1 MVCQIVPE
9 AEVLKGVVQLPTIIR
24 RDSVHH
30 GCLPGQLDGCPGKP
44 AILIET
50 PVADNLEILD
60 GVLLIGIAIVKAVHH
75 AGALDRDLGYTVY
88 YRRLRNARGLED
100 GGYYVDDMGELL
112 PNLTLGLDAVGP
124 VNHCAVA
131 CAAEVAGNLLGEGE
145 GGIKGDGPTDGHVS
159 VGGGSAPFVEVGE
172 LFLRGFWN
180 AVEEVSPVPVTG
192 LISLWAGTVIA
203 TDVNHQG
210 VVQGAEV
217 IDRF

>member
-24 RDSVHH
+24 RNGVHH

-60 GVLLIGIAIVKAVHH
+60 GVLLIRVAIVKAVHH
-75 AGALDRDLGYTVY
+75 AGALDRDLGYAIHH
-88 YRRLRNARGLED
+88 RRLGNARGLED
-100 GGYYVDDMGELL
+100 RGYHVDDMGELL
-112 PNLTLGLDAVGP
+112 PNFTLGLDAVGP

-131 CAAEVAGNLLGEGE
+131 CAAEIAGNLLGEGE
-145 GGIKGDGPTDGHVS
+145 GGIKGDGPTDGHVC

-172 LFLRGFWN
+172 LLLRGFRN
-180 AVEEVSPVPVTG
+180 AVEEMSPVPVTG
-192 LISLWAGTVIA
+192 LIALRAGTVIA

-210 VVQGAEV
+210 VIQRA
-217 IDRF
+217 

>member
-1 MVCQIVPE
+1 M
-9 AEVLKGVVQLPTIIR
+9 ALR
-24 RDSVHH
+24 RAS
-30 GCLPGQLDGCPGKP
+30 
-44 AILIET
+44 
-50 PVADNLEILD
+50 
-60 GVLLIGIAIVKAVHH
+60 IVKAIHH
-75 AGALDRDLGYTVY
+75 AGALYRDLRHAIHHG
-88 YRRLRNARGLED
+88 RLRDACDLED
-100 GGYYVDDMGELL
+100 GGHYVDDMGELF
-112 PNLTLGLDAVGP
+112 PNLTLGLDAIGP

-145 GGIKGDGPTDGHVS
+145 GRVKGDGPTNGHVC

-172 LFLRGFWN
+172 LLLRGFRN

-192 LISLWAGTVIA
+192 LISLRAGTVIA